1 MTDTSAARRTA
12 TNPDTPEVPD
22 GREADGRTSPPLD
35 LLAWVEANKGDFQ
48 PPVGNKYLYSGRD
61 FFVMI
66 IGGPN
71 ARNDFHKVDSE
82 EFFHQ
87 LKGDIVVKTW
97 EDGEIVEHLVRE
109 GETFFIPPN
118 VPHAPCRPANT
129 LGLVVERRRP
139 AGEIEHQIF
148 YCESCGTLVH
158 DQAFDCKDIVQH
170 FRDAME
176 AFWADDT
183 RNACPSCGDRVTKP
197 GPYELPAHLRD
208 RTST

>member
-1 MTDTSAARRTA
+1 MSTTPNQTDRATA
-12 TNPDTPEVPD
+12 NPLTPLEPD
-22 GREADGRTSPPLD
+22 GFEKDGSVSGPQHLMKWAEAHR
-35 LLAWVEANKGDFQ
+35 ADFQ

-61 FFVMI
+61 FFTMV

-82 EFFHQ
+82 EFFIQ
-87 LKGDIVVKTW
+87 LTGDIVIKTW
-97 EDGEIVEHLVRE
+97 EDGGIVDHLVKE

-139 AGEIEHQIF
+139 EGEIEHQMF
-148 YCESCGTLVH
+148 FCDSCGELVH
-158 DQAFDCKDIVQH
+158 DQAFDCKDIVVH

-176 AFWADDT
+176 AFWADDS
-183 RNACPSCGDRVTKP
+183 RNKCGHCGTRVTKP
-197 GPYELPAHLRD
+197 GPYELPANLR
-208 RTST
+208 S